1 MENVWK
7 KWRFKRNEQL
17 STSADETVRG
27 TLTMLNENINKKRS
41 KTYHSVEPRA
51 LLYFRTCPIAE
62 QAVADAFQSAKFN
75 SYSPFVGILPVMSG
89 IEGRHCN
96 LLHEKG
102 WEVDLDIVEALTDEN
117 IANIVIINPKS
128 PCRNVVEKARKLEIL
143 VIIDKVYE
151 HLTFESNPF
160 VPTIIAEQIKACLN
174 IGSDPV
180 TFIQGALPQ
189 NLEKTNKDFFSKYI
203 NILKQT
209 SDILCDRI
217 KEIPCITCPQKPKG
231 SVFIMVKLDLSLL
244 EGIDDDMDFC
254 AKLAME
260 ESVSILPAA

>member
-1 MENVWK
+1 MIPNAFLTTHMVGDGSSIRFWSNPWVGEVTLSKLFPKMFALTQNEERFPAMGAGLRENKTSKQVEE
-7 KWRFKRNEQL
+7 WR
-17 STSADETVRG
+17 
-27 TLTMLNENINKKRS
+27 TLPCGIM
-41 KTYHSVEPRA
+41 
-51 LLYFRTCPIAE
+51 
-62 QAVADAFQSAKFN
+62 KFN
-75 SYSPFVGILPVMSG
+75 VVKQGWGVMRNKDG
-89 IEGRHCN
+89 CV
-96 LLHEKG
+96 K
-102 WEVDLDIVEALTDEN
+102 IVLS
-117 IANIVIINPKS
+117 KS
-128 PCRNVVEKARKLEIL
+128 IGVEDSSVAEIKAI
-143 VIIDKVYE
+143 
-151 HLTFESNPF
+151 ESNSQNTVKWTNYSLEAPWRLKKCVLHTERLKKKIKRWEIKHIF
-160 VPTIIAEQIKACLN
+160 RIAEQIKACLN

-254 AKLAME
+254 VKLAMG
-260 ESVSILPAA
+260 ESVSILPVEED

>member
-1 MENVWK
+1 MKTSIK
-7 KWRFKRNEQL
+7 KDQRPTILL
-17 STSADETVRG
+17 SHGDPS
-27 TLTMLNENINKKRS
+27 
-41 KTYHSVEPRA
+41 A

-75 SYSPFVGILPVMSG
+75 SYSPFVGILPVMRLGFPNYEACCAFSG

-160 VPTIIAEQIKACLN
+160 VPTIVFGSIAPIITFSSISKKWVIPVN
-174 IGSDPV
+174 IMNERKNRVYRRDND
-180 TFIQGALPQ
+180 Q
-189 NLEKTNKDFFSKYI
+189 NYFY
-203 NILKQT
+203 
-209 SDILCDRI
+209 
-217 KEIPCITCPQKPKG
+217 
-231 SVFIMVKLDLSLL
+231 
-244 EGIDDDMDFC
+244 
-254 AKLAME
+254 
-260 ESVSILPAA
+260 

>member
-1 MENVWK
+1 MIPNAFLTTHMVGDGSSI
-7 KWRFKRNEQL
+7 RFWSNPWVGEVTLSELFPKMFALTRNE
-17 STSADETVRG
+17 ERFI
-27 TLTMLNENINKKRS
+27 NE
-41 KTYHSVEPRA
+41 
-51 LLYFRTCPIAE
+51 
-62 QAVADAFQSAKFN
+62 Q
-75 SYSPFVGILPVMSG
+75 GIWNG
-89 IEGRHCN
+89 N
-96 LLHEKG
+96 
-102 WEVDLDIVEALTDEN
+102 
-117 IANIVIINPKS
+117 
-128 PCRNVVEKARKLEIL
+128 
-143 VIIDKVYE
+143 
-151 HLTFESNPF
+151 
-160 VPTIIAEQIKACLN
+160 IAEQIKACLN

-260 ESVSILPAA
+260 ESVSILPGEKCSPLLCT